1 MTFGLLNRRIHLC
14 LGLFLLLF
22 FLRYPVTSILYNHK
36 LGFNELYRDQPDWT
50 ERFSRT
56 YDRPVPDDAD
66 SREIAAQIIEDAKIN
81 PQPFTVW
88 KPNKDQLHIQTYD
101 FFTTT
106 RLTYFVDR
114 KCLLAEDKSFR
125 WDHFL
130 YQFHSIGG
138 YQQDNLI
145 GDIWAFMNDLVGMA
159 IIIWI
164 ITGLYMWYKSPGTR
178 LWGCLVLGGGAVSF
192 LIFVVLL

>member
-1 MTFGLLNRRIHLC
+1 MTFGLLNRRIHWC

-36 LGFNELYRDQPDWT
+36 LGFNELYKDQPDWT

-66 SREIAAQIIEDAKIN
+66 SREIAAQIIEDAQIK
-81 PQPFTVW
+81 QGPFTVW
-88 KPNKDQLHIQTYD
+88 KPNKDRLHIQSYD
-101 FFTTT
+101 FFSTT
-106 RLTYFVDR
+106 RLTYFIDQKR
-114 KCLLAEDKSFR
+114 LLAEDKAFR

-130 YQFHSIGG
+130 YQFHWIGG
-138 YQQDNLI
+138 YQHDSFISDL
-145 GDIWAFMNDLVGMA
+145 WAFMNDLVGAA

-164 ITGLYMWYKSPGTR
+164 ISGLCMWYKTPGTR
-178 LWGCLVLGGGAVSF
+178 LWGGIALGGGVISF
-192 LIFVVLL
+192 LILVLLL